1 MKTLFVSLLLT
12 VASLR
17 TGLAQDCLG
26 FTFKKGASFEMGIF
40 NAKDKPTGKI
50 QYEVK
55 DVQKEGTSTILD
67 MSAIFQD
74 DKGKQRPPFT
84 IRYTCTGNELV
95 ADMSGM
101 MQAMQTTAMK
111 DAEMKLKTNKL
122 VYPGKFSVG
131 QKLSDGQ
138 MEVEMVS
145 SGSTMMTM
153 NMAMTNRQV
162 EGQESLTTPAGT
174 FNTYKITSDLNY
186 ESRVMGIPIRNALK
200 TVAYR
205 AENQILDVKSE
216 TYNKNGK
223 LMGYTMLTKAQ

>member
-1 MKTLFVSLLLT
+1 MRTLFVALLLT
-12 VASLR
+12 VAVLR
-17 TGLAQDCLG
+17 NGLAQDCLG
-26 FTFKKGASFEMGIF
+26 FTFKKGASFEMSTF
-40 NAKDKPTGKI
+40 SAKDKPTGKI

-55 DVQKEGTSTILD
+55 DVKKEGPSTIID
-67 MSAIFQD
+67 MMAVFQD
-74 DKGKQRPPFT
+74 DKGNQRPPFN
-84 IRYTCTGNELV
+84 IRYTCTGNELI

-111 DAEMKLKTNKL
+111 DAEMKMKANKL

-153 NMAMTNRQV
+153 NMVMTNRQV

-174 FNTYKITSDLNY
+174 FSTYKITSDTSF
-186 ESRVMGIPIRNALK
+186 ESRVMGIPIRNSMK
-200 TVAYR
+200 TVSYR
-205 AENQILDVKSE
+205 AENQILDVKAE

-223 LMGYTMLTKAQ
+223 LMGYTLLTKAQ